1 MRKRETHEK
10 IRERTGAVYGS
21 GGETRGEEGRCEG
34 EGETK
39 EYERWERDSEWGNE
53 KGREGGGV
61 HKERGDREKGKRG
74 RGGKEDKIERTEYF
88 TGPSAPTWL
97 YFADVILRNG
107 QEER

>member
-10 IRERTGAVYGS
+10 IRERRGAVYGS

-53 KGREGGGV
+53 KGREGGGYIK
-61 HKERGDREKGKRG
+61 KEV
-74 RGGKEDKIERTEYF
+74 IERKAKE
-88 TGPSAPTWL
+88 G
-97 YFADVILRNG
+97 
-107 QEER
+107 EEEKRIK